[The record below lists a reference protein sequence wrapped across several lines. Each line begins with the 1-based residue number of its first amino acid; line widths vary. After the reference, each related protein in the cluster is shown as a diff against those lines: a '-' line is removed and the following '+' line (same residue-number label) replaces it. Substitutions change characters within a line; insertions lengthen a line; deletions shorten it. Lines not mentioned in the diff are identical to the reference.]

1 MNEPIFIARQDTL
14 EQEIL
19 PAHWL
24 SQYKLFGEESYT
36 FQDKGIWKKLCMSSA
51 AANDR
56 DIHAEALEE
65 MLTTFSAE
73 HTGKW
78 MLLVYGTNAAVLEGL
93 ATMAAIAANGT
104 AMAAVAGNA
113 LLMHAITNSQ
123 TAMRAIANSQT
134 AMQRIANSTT
144 AMDAIGGSKIAR
156 GAVQASPYYNSYIKE
171 NDMAIAKLVVG
182 FANLE
187 SARYSGC
194 AGMAADST
202 AMTAI
207 AASSAAMT
215 AIAASSAAMTAIAAS
230 SAAMTAIA
238 VSAVA
243 MNAIGGNSIARD
255 AISASSYYDANIKEN
270 DMAIA
275 KLVVG
280 FANLE
285 SARYSGC
292 AGMAADS
299 TAMTAVAASSTAMTA
314 VAASSTAMTAVAAS
328 STAMTAVAASG
339 VALQAIAKAYKQ
351 TADMLKFLQAVN
363 ASDTLIK
370 SIYNTLTKA
379 TTLFGAAQLGSQD
392 SVENANSWATT
403 SAAPNAFLAC
413 ACGYYSSGNSVNVTY
428 NGTVIAQKKTGTK
441 LPGSVAS
448 TNVNAITMAPSTF
461 TENGDGYLAVQKF
474 TAK

>member
-24 SQYKLFGEESYT
+24 AQYKLFGEESYT
-36 FQDKGIWKKLCMSSA
+36 FQDKEIWKKLCMSSA

-56 DIHAEALEE
+56 DMHAEALEE

-78 MLLVYGTNAAVLEGL
+78 MLTVYGMDAAVLEGL
-93 ATMAAIAANGT
+93 ASMAAIAANGT

-113 LLMHAITNSQ
+113 LLMHAITNSE
-123 TAMRAIANSQT
+123 TAMQAISRSQT

-144 AMDAIGGSKIAR
+144 AMDAISGSKIAR

-171 NDMAIAKLVVG
+171 NDMAIAKLVVS
-182 FANLE
+182 FANLA
-187 SARYSGC
+187 SAGYSGM
-194 AGMAADST
+194 AGVAADAT
-202 AMTAI
+202 AMNAV
-207 AASSAAMT
+207 AASS
-215 AIAASSAAMTAIAAS
+215 
-230 SAAMTAIA
+230 
-238 VSAVA
+238 VA
-243 MNAIGGNSIARD
+243 RN
-255 AISASSYYDANIKEN
+255 AISASPYYDAKIKEN

-328 STAMTAVAASG
+328 G
-339 VALQAIAKAYKQ
+339 VALKAIAQAYKK
-351 TADMLKFLQAVN
+351 TANMLQFLKAVN
-363 ASDTLIK
+363 ASDTLVK
-370 SIYNTLTKA
+370 RIYSTLTNA
-379 TTLFGAAQLGSQD
+379 TALFGAAQLGSQD

-413 ACGYYSSGNSVNVTY
+413 ACGYYGSSSDSVSVTY

-441 LPGSVAS
+441 QPGSVAS

>member
-1 MNEPIFIARQDTL
+1 MSNPIFIARQDTL

-36 FQDKGIWKKLCMSSA
+36 FQDKEIWKKLCMSSA

-56 DIHAEALEE
+56 DMHAEALEE

-78 MLLVYGTNAAVLEGL
+78 MLTVYGMDAAVLEGL
-93 ATMAAIAANGT
+93 ASMAAVAGNGT
-104 AMAAVAGNA
+104 AMAAVAANA
-113 LLMHAITNSQ
+113 LLMHAITNSE
-123 TAMRAIANSQT
+123 TAMRAIANSQTAMHAIANSET

-156 GAVQASPYYNSYIKE
+156 DAVQASPYYDAKIKE

-202 AMTAI
+202 
-207 AASSAAMT
+207 
-215 AIAASSAAMTAIAAS
+215 AMTAIAAS

-328 STAMTAVAASG
+328 ATAMGKIAAVDAALSKLAASTTAMD
-339 VALQAIAKAYKQ
+339 ALYARKRQMKGGSASKSG
-351 TADMLKFLQAVN
+351 KFIILE
-363 ASDTLIK
+363 I
-370 SIYNTLTKA
+370 
-379 TTLFGAAQLGSQD
+379 SQ
-392 SVENANSWATT
+392 S
-403 SAAPNAFLAC
+403 NAFNTSKY
-413 ACGYYSSGNSVNVTY
+413 GYATLSDGSKPDWSS
-428 NGTVIAQKKTGTK
+428 
-441 LPGSVAS
+441 
-448 TNVNAITMAPSTF
+448 
-461 TENGDGYLAVQKF
+461 YLAKYAFFQKYPKYATYMLNDTDSDDYIYYF
-474 TAK
+474 DIASP

>member
-36 FQDKGIWKKLCMSSA
+36 FQDKEIWKRLCMSRA

-56 DIHAEALEE
+56 DMHAEALEE

-78 MLLVYGTNAAVLEGL
+78 MLTVYGMDAAVLEGL
-93 ATMAAIAANGT
+93 ATMAAVAGNGT

-113 LLMHAITNSQ
+113 LLMHAITNSE
-123 TAMRAIANSQT
+123 TAMRVIANSQT
-134 AMQRIANSTT
+134 AMQRVANSAT
-144 AMDAIGGSKIAR
+144 AMDAISGSKIAR

-171 NDMAIAKLVVG
+171 NDMAIAKLAV
-182 FANLE
+182 ALASLE
-187 SARYSGC
+187 SAGYSGM
-194 AGMAADST
+194 AGVAADST
-202 AMTAI
+202 AMNAV
-207 AASSAAMT
+207 AASSTAMN
-215 AIAASSAAMTAIAAS
+215 AVAASSTAMNAVAA
-230 SAAMTAIA
+230 
-238 VSAVA
+238 SAVA
-243 MNAIGGNSIARD
+243 RN
-255 AISASSYYDANIKEN
+255 AISASPYYDAKIKEN

-328 STAMTAVAASG
+328 ATAMGKIAAVDAALSKLAASTTAMD
-339 VALQAIAKAYKQ
+339 ALYARKKQ
-351 TADMLKFLQAVN
+351 MKGGSASKSGKFIILE
-363 ASDTLIK
+363 I
-370 SIYNTLTKA
+370 
-379 TTLFGAAQLGSQD
+379 SQ
-392 SVENANSWATT
+392 S
-403 SAAPNAFLAC
+403 NAFNTSKY
-413 ACGYYSSGNSVNVTY
+413 GYATLSDGSKPDWSS
-428 NGTVIAQKKTGTK
+428 
-441 LPGSVAS
+441 
-448 TNVNAITMAPSTF
+448 
-461 TENGDGYLAVQKF
+461 YLAKYAFFQKYPKYATYMLNDTDSDDYIYYF
-474 TAK
+474 DIASP

>member
-1 MNEPIFIARQDTL
+1 
-14 EQEIL
+14 
-19 PAHWL
+19 
-24 SQYKLFGEESYT
+24 
-36 FQDKGIWKKLCMSSA
+36 
-51 AANDR
+51 
-56 DIHAEALEE
+56 
-65 MLTTFSAE
+65 
-73 HTGKW
+73 
-78 MLLVYGTNAAVLEGL
+78 
-93 ATMAAIAANGT
+93 
-104 AMAAVAGNA
+104 
-113 LLMHAITNSQ
+113 
-123 TAMRAIANSQT
+123 
-134 AMQRIANSTT
+134 
-144 AMDAIGGSKIAR
+144 
-156 GAVQASPYYNSYIKE
+156 
-171 NDMAIAKLVVG
+171 MAIAKLVVG

-194 AGMAADST
+194 AGMAAD
-202 AMTAI
+202 
-207 AASSAAMT
+207 
-215 AIAASSAAMTAIAAS
+215 
-230 SAAMTAIA
+230 
-238 VSAVA
+238 
-243 MNAIGGNSIARD
+243 
-255 AISASSYYDANIKEN
+255 
-270 DMAIA
+270 
-275 KLVVG
+275 
-280 FANLE
+280 
-285 SARYSGC
+285 
-292 AGMAADS
+292 
-299 TAMTAVAASSTAMTA
+299 STAMTA

-413 ACGYYSSGNSVNVTY
+413 ACGYYGSSSDSVSVTY

-441 LPGSVAS
+441 QPGSVAS

>member
-24 SQYKLFGEESYT
+24 AQYKLFGEESYT
-36 FQDKGIWKKLCMSSA
+36 FQDKGIWKKLCMSRA

-78 MLLVYGTNAAVLEGL
+78 MLLVYGMDAAALEGL

-104 AMAAVAGNA
+104 AMGAIVDNA
-113 LLMHAITNSQ
+113 LLMHAIANSE
-123 TAMRAIANSQT
+123 TAMQRIANSQT
-134 AMQRIANSTT
+134 AMQRVANNRG
-144 AMDAIGGSKIAR
+144 AMDAIGRSRIAR
-156 GAVQASPYYNSYIKE
+156 DAVQASPYYNS
-171 NDMAIAKLVVG
+171 
-182 FANLE
+182 
-187 SARYSGC
+187 C
-194 AGMAADST
+194 
-202 AMTAI
+202 
-207 AASSAAMT
+207 
-215 AIAASSAAMTAIAAS
+215 
-230 SAAMTAIA
+230 
-238 VSAVA
+238 
-243 MNAIGGNSIARD
+243 
-255 AISASSYYDANIKEN
+255 IKEN

-328 STAMTAVAASG
+328 ATAMGKIAAVDAALSKLAASTTAMD
-339 VALQAIAKAYKQ
+339 ALYARKKKLAGGSASKSG
-351 TADMLKFLQAVN
+351 KFIILEIS
-363 ASDTLIK
+363 AS
-370 SIYNTLTKA
+370 
-379 TTLFGAAQLGSQD
+379 
-392 SVENANSWATT
+392 
-403 SAAPNAFLAC
+403 NAFDTSRY
-413 ACGYYSSGNSVNVTY
+413 GYVT
-428 NGTVIAQKKTGTK
+428 
-441 LPGSVAS
+441 LSDGSKPNWS
-448 TNVNAITMAPSTF
+448 
-461 TENGDGYLAVQKF
+461 DYLAKYAF
-474 TAK
+474 FRKYPKYATYMRNDTDSDDYIYYFDIASP

>member
-24 SQYKLFGEESYT
+24 AQYKLFGEESYT
-36 FQDKGIWKKLCMSSA
+36 FQDKEIWKKLCMSSA

-56 DIHAEALEE
+56 DMHAEALEE

-78 MLLVYGTNAAVLEGL
+78 MLTVYGMDAAVLEGL
-93 ATMAAIAANGT
+93 ASMAAIAANGT

-113 LLMHAITNSQ
+113 LLMHAITNSE
-123 TAMRAIANSQT
+123 TAMQAISRSQT

-144 AMDAIGGSKIAR
+144 AMDAISGSKIAR

-171 NDMAIAKLVVG
+171 NDMAIAKLVVS
-182 FANLE
+182 FANLA
-187 SARYSGC
+187 SAGYSGM
-194 AGMAADST
+194 AGVAADATAMNAVAASST
-202 AMTAI
+202 AMNAV
-207 AASSAAMT
+207 AASSTAMN
-215 AIAASSAAMTAIAAS
+215 AVAASS
-230 SAAMTAIA
+230 
-238 VSAVA
+238 VA
-243 MNAIGGNSIARD
+243 RN
-255 AISASSYYDANIKEN
+255 AISASPYYDAKIKEN

-328 STAMTAVAASG
+328 G
-339 VALQAIAKAYKQ
+339 VALKAIAQAYKK
-351 TADMLKFLQAVN
+351 TANMLQFLKAVN
-363 ASDTLIK
+363 ASDTLVK
-370 SIYNTLTKA
+370 RIYSTLTNA
-379 TTLFGAAQLGSQD
+379 TALFGAAQLGSQD

-413 ACGYYSSGNSVNVTY
+413 ACGYYGSSSDSVSVTY

-441 LPGSVAS
+441 QPGSVAS

>member
-24 SQYKLFGEESYT
+24 AQYKLFGEESYT
-36 FQDKGIWKKLCMSSA
+36 FQNKEIWKKLCMSSA

-78 MLLVYGTNAAVLEGL
+78 MLTVYGMDAAALEGL

-104 AMAAVAGNA
+104 AMGAIADNA
-113 LLMHAITNSQ
+113 LLMHAIANSE
-123 TAMRAIANSQT
+123 TAMQRIANSQT
-134 AMQRIANSTT
+134 AMQRVANNRG
-144 AMDAIGGSKIAR
+144 AMDAIGRSRIAR
-156 GAVQASPYYNSYIKE
+156 DAVQASPYYNSCIKENDMAIAKLAVALANLESAGYSGMAGVAADSTAMTAVAASSVARNAISASPYYDEKIKE

-194 AGMAADST
+194 AG
-202 AMTAI
+202 
-207 AASSAAMT
+207 
-215 AIAASSAAMTAIAAS
+215 
-230 SAAMTAIA
+230 
-238 VSAVA
+238 V
-243 MNAIGGNSIARD
+243 
-255 AISASSYYDANIKEN
+255 
-270 DMAIA
+270 
-275 KLVVG
+275 
-280 FANLE
+280 
-285 SARYSGC
+285 
-292 AGMAADS
+292 AADS

-339 VALQAIAKAYKQ
+339 VALKAIAQAYKK
-351 TADMLKFLQAVN
+351 TADMLQFLKAVN
-363 ASDTLIK
+363 ASDTLVK
-370 SIYNTLTKA
+370 RIYSTLTGA
-379 TTLFGAAQLGSQD
+379 TGLFGATQLGGQD
-392 SVENANSWATT
+392 SVDSANSWATT

-413 ACGYYSSGNSVNVTY
+413 ACGYYSSGGSSVNVTY
-428 NGTVIAQKKTGTK
+428 NGTVIAENKTGTK
-441 LPGSVAS
+441 QPGSVTS

-461 TENGDGYLAVQKF
+461 TENGDGWLAVQKF

>member
-24 SQYKLFGEESYT
+24 AQYKLFGEESYT
-36 FQDKGIWKKLCMSSA
+36 FQDKEIWKKLCMSSA

-78 MLLVYGTNAAVLEGL
+78 MLLVYGTNAAALEGL

-104 AMAAVAGNA
+104 AMGAVVDNA
-113 LLMHAITNSQ
+113 LLMHAIANSE
-123 TAMRAIANSQT
+123 TAMQRIANSQT
-134 AMQRIANSTT
+134 AMQRVANNRG
-144 AMDAIGGSKIAR
+144 AMDAIGRSRIAR
-156 GAVQASPYYNSYIKE
+156 DAVQASPYYNSCIKENDMAIAKLAVALANLESAGYSGMAGVAADSTAMTAVAASATAMTAVAASATAMTAVAASSVARNAISASPYYDEKIKE

-182 FANLE
+182 FANLA
-187 SARYSGC
+187 SANYSSM
-194 AGMAADST
+194 AGVVAD
-202 AMTAI
+202 A
-207 AASSAAMT
+207 
-215 AIAASSAAMTAIAAS
+215 
-230 SAAMTAIA
+230 
-238 VSAVA
+238 
-243 MNAIGGNSIARD
+243 
-255 AISASSYYDANIKEN
+255 
-270 DMAIA
+270 
-275 KLVVG
+275 
-280 FANLE
+280 
-285 SARYSGC
+285 
-292 AGMAADS
+292 
-299 TAMTAVAASSTAMTA
+299 TAMTA

-339 VALQAIAKAYKQ
+339 VALKAIAQAYKN
-351 TADMLKFLQAVN
+351 TANMLQFLKAVN

-370 SIYNTLTKA
+370 RIYNTLTNA
-379 TTLFGAAQLGSQD
+379 TALFGATQLGSQD
-392 SVENANSWATT
+392 GVESANSWATT

-413 ACGYYSSGNSVNVTY
+413 ACGYYSSGGSSVNVTY
-428 NGTVIAQKKTGTK
+428 NGTVIAQNKTGTK
-441 LPGSVAS
+441 QPGSVTS

-461 TENGDGYLAVQKF
+461 TENGDGWLAVQKF

>member
-1 MNEPIFIARQDTL
+1 MSEPIFIARQDTL

-19 PAHWL
+19 PAQWL
-24 SQYKLFGEESYT
+24 SHYKLFGEESYT
-36 FQDKGIWKKLCMSSA
+36 FQDKEIWKRLCMSRA

-56 DIHAEALEE
+56 DMHAEALEE

-78 MLLVYGTNAAVLEGL
+78 MLTVYGMDAAVLEGL
-93 ATMAAIAANGT
+93 ASMAAIAANGT

-113 LLMHAITNSQ
+113 LLMHAITNSE
-123 TAMRAIANSQT
+123 TAMQAISRSQT

-144 AMDAIGGSKIAR
+144 AMDAISGSKIAR

-171 NDMAIAKLVVG
+171 NDMAIAKLVVS
-182 FANLE
+182 FANLA
-187 SARYSGC
+187 SAGYSGM
-194 AGMAADST
+194 AGVAADAT
-202 AMTAI
+202 AMNAV
-207 AASSAAMT
+207 AASS
-215 AIAASSAAMTAIAAS
+215 
-230 SAAMTAIA
+230 
-238 VSAVA
+238 VA
-243 MNAIGGNSIARD
+243 RN
-255 AISASSYYDANIKEN
+255 AISASPYYDAKIKEN

-328 STAMTAVAASG
+328 G
-339 VALQAIAKAYKQ
+339 VALKAIAQAYKK
-351 TADMLKFLQAVN
+351 TANMLQFLKAVN
-363 ASDTLIK
+363 ASDTLVK
-370 SIYNTLTKA
+370 RIYSTLTNA
-379 TTLFGAAQLGSQD
+379 TALFGAAQLGSQD

-413 ACGYYSSGNSVNVTY
+413 ACGYYGSSSDSVSVTY

-441 LPGSVAS
+441 QPGSVAS

>member
-1 MNEPIFIARQDTL
+1 MSNPIFIARQDTL

-19 PAHWL
+19 PAQWL
-24 SQYKLFGEESYT
+24 SHYKLFGEESYT
-36 FQDKGIWKKLCMSSA
+36 FQDKEIWKRLCMSRA

-56 DIHAEALEE
+56 DMHAEALEE

-78 MLLVYGTNAAVLEGL
+78 MLTVYGMDAAVLEGL
-93 ATMAAIAANGT
+93 ASMAAIAANGT

-113 LLMHAITNSQ
+113 LLMHAITNSE
-123 TAMRAIANSQT
+123 TAMQAISRSQT

-144 AMDAIGGSKIAR
+144 AMDAISGSKIAR

-171 NDMAIAKLVVG
+171 NDMAIAKLVVS
-182 FANLE
+182 FANLA
-187 SARYSGC
+187 SAGYSGM
-194 AGMAADST
+194 AGVAADATAMNAVAASST
-202 AMTAI
+202 AMNAV
-207 AASSAAMT
+207 AASSTAMNAVAA
-215 AIAASSAAMTAIAAS
+215 
-230 SAAMTAIA
+230 
-238 VSAVA
+238 SAVA
-243 MNAIGGNSIARD
+243 RN
-255 AISASSYYDANIKEN
+255 AISASPYYDAKIKEN

-328 STAMTAVAASG
+328 G
-339 VALQAIAKAYKQ
+339 VALKAIAQAYKQ
-351 TADMLKFLQAVN
+351 TADMLQFLKAVN
-363 ASDTLIK
+363 ASDTLVK
-370 SIYNTLTKA
+370 RIYSTLTNA
-379 TTLFGAAQLGSQD
+379 TALFGAAQLGSQD

-413 ACGYYSSGNSVNVTY
+413 ACGYYGSSSDSVSVTY

-441 LPGSVAS
+441 QPGSVAS

>member
-24 SQYKLFGEESYT
+24 AQYKLFGEESYT

-78 MLLVYGTNAAVLEGL
+78 MLLVYGTDAAALEGL

-104 AMAAVAGNA
+104 AMGAIVDNA
-113 LLMHAITNSQ
+113 LLMHAIANSE
-123 TAMRAIANSQT
+123 TAMQRIANSQT
-134 AMQRIANSTT
+134 AMQRVANNRG
-144 AMDAIGGSKIAR
+144 AMDAIGRSRIAR
-156 GAVQASPYYNSYIKE
+156 DAVQASPYYNSCIKE
-171 NDMAIAKLVVG
+171 NDMAIAKLAVAL
-182 FANLE
+182 ANLE
-187 SARYSGC
+187 SAGYSGM
-194 AGMAADST
+194 AGVAADST
-202 AMTAI
+202 AMTAVAASATAMTAVAASATAMTAV
-207 AASSAAMT
+207 AASS
-215 AIAASSAAMTAIAAS
+215 
-230 SAAMTAIA
+230 
-238 VSAVA
+238 VA
-243 MNAIGGNSIARD
+243 RN
-255 AISASSYYDANIKEN
+255 AISASPYYDEKIKEN

-314 VAASSTAMTAVAAS
+314 VAASATAMGKIAAVDAALSKLAAS
-328 STAMTAVAASG
+328 TTAMDALYARKKKLNGGSASKSG
-339 VALQAIAKAYKQ
+339 
-351 TADMLKFLQAVN
+351 KFIILEIS
-363 ASDTLIK
+363 AS
-370 SIYNTLTKA
+370 
-379 TTLFGAAQLGSQD
+379 
-392 SVENANSWATT
+392 
-403 SAAPNAFLAC
+403 NAFNTSKY
-413 ACGYYSSGNSVNVTY
+413 GYATLSDGSKPDWSS
-428 NGTVIAQKKTGTK
+428 
-441 LPGSVAS
+441 
-448 TNVNAITMAPSTF
+448 
-461 TENGDGYLAVQKF
+461 YLAKYAFFRQYPKYATYMLNDTDSDDYIYYF
-474 TAK
+474 DIASP

>member
-24 SQYKLFGEESYT
+24 AQYKLFGEESYT

-78 MLLVYGTNAAVLEGL
+78 MLLVYGMDAAALEGL

-104 AMAAVAGNA
+104 AMGAIADNA
-113 LLMHAITNSQ
+113 LLMHAIANSE
-123 TAMRAIANSQT
+123 TAMQRIANSQT
-134 AMQRIANSTT
+134 AMQRVANNRG
-144 AMDAIGGSKIAR
+144 AMDAIGRSRIAR
-156 GAVQASPYYNSYIKE
+156 DAVQASPYYNSYIKE
-171 NDMAIAKLVVG
+171 NDMAIAKLAVAL
-182 FANLE
+182 ANLE
-187 SARYSGC
+187 SAGYSGMS
-194 AGMAADST
+194 GVAADST
-202 AMTAI
+202 AMTAVAASATAMTAV
-207 AASSAAMT
+207 AASS
-215 AIAASSAAMTAIAAS
+215 
-230 SAAMTAIA
+230 
-238 VSAVA
+238 VA
-243 MNAIGGNSIARD
+243 RN
-255 AISASSYYDANIKEN
+255 AISASPYYDEKIKEN

-314 VAASSTAMTAVAAS
+314 VAASATAMGKIAAVDAALSKLAAS
-328 STAMTAVAASG
+328 TTAMDALYARKKKLVGGSAS
-339 VALQAIAKAYKQ
+339 
-351 TADMLKFLQAVN
+351 
-363 ASDTLIK
+363 K
-370 SIYNTLTKA
+370 SGEFIILEI
-379 TTLFGAAQLGSQD
+379 SQ
-392 SVENANSWATT
+392 S
-403 SAAPNAFLAC
+403 NAFNTSKY
-413 ACGYYSSGNSVNVTY
+413 GYATLSDGSKPDWSS
-428 NGTVIAQKKTGTK
+428 
-441 LPGSVAS
+441 
-448 TNVNAITMAPSTF
+448 
-461 TENGDGYLAVQKF
+461 YLAKYAFFQKYPKYATYMLNDTDSDDYIYYF
-474 TAK
+474 DIASP

>member
-24 SQYKLFGEESYT
+24 AQYKLFGEESYT

-56 DIHAEALEE
+56 DIHAAALEE

-78 MLLVYGTNAAVLEGL
+78 MLTVYGMDAAVLEGL
-93 ATMAAIAANGT
+93 ASMAAIAANGT
-104 AMAAVAGNA
+104 AMGAIVDNA
-113 LLMHAITNSQ
+113 LLMHAIANSE
-123 TAMRAIANSQT
+123 TAMQAISRSQT

-144 AMDAIGGSKIAR
+144 AMDAISGSRIAR
-156 GAVQASPYYNSYIKE
+156 GAVQASPYYNSCIKE
-171 NDMAIAKLVVG
+171 NDMAIAKMVVS
-182 FANLE
+182 FANLA
-187 SARYSGC
+187 SAGYSGM
-194 AGMAADST
+194 AGVAADAT
-202 AMTAI
+202 AMNAV
-207 AASSAAMT
+207 AASS
-215 AIAASSAAMTAIAAS
+215 
-230 SAAMTAIA
+230 
-238 VSAVA
+238 VA
-243 MNAIGGNSIARD
+243 RN
-255 AISASSYYDANIKEN
+255 AISASPYYDAKIKEN

-328 STAMTAVAASG
+328 G
-339 VALQAIAKAYKQ
+339 VALKAIAQAYKN
-351 TADMLKFLQAVN
+351 TANMLQFLKAVN

-370 SIYNTLTKA
+370 RIYTTLTNVTA
-379 TTLFGAAQLGSQD
+379 LFGATQLGGQD
-392 SVENANSWATT
+392 SVADANSWATT

-413 ACGYYSSGNSVNVTY
+413 ACGYYNSGGANVDVTY
-428 NGTVIAQKKTGTK
+428 NGTVIAQNKTGTRQ
-441 LPGSVAS
+441 PGSVTS

-461 TENGDGYLAVQKF
+461 TENGDGWLAVQKF

>member
-24 SQYKLFGEESYT
+24 AQYKLFGEESYT
-36 FQDKGIWKKLCMSSA
+36 FQNKEIWKKLCMSRA

-56 DIHAEALEE
+56 DMHAEALEE

-78 MLLVYGTNAAVLEGL
+78 MLLIYGLDAAVLEGL

-123 TAMRAIANSQT
+123 TAMHAITNSQTAMHAIANSET

-156 GAVQASPYYNSYIKE
+156 DAVQASPYYDAKIKE

-202 AMTAI
+202 
-207 AASSAAMT
+207 
-215 AIAASSAAMTAIAAS
+215 AMTAIAAS

-299 TAMTAVAASSTAMTA
+299 TAMTAVAASATAMGKIAA
-314 VAASSTAMTAVAAS
+314 VDAALSKLAASTTAMDALYARKKQMKGGSAS
-328 STAMTAVAASG
+328 KSG
-339 VALQAIAKAYKQ
+339 
-351 TADMLKFLQAVN
+351 KFIILE
-363 ASDTLIK
+363 I
-370 SIYNTLTKA
+370 
-379 TTLFGAAQLGSQD
+379 SQ
-392 SVENANSWATT
+392 S
-403 SAAPNAFLAC
+403 NAFNTSKY
-413 ACGYYSSGNSVNVTY
+413 GYATLSDGSKPDWSS
-428 NGTVIAQKKTGTK
+428 
-441 LPGSVAS
+441 
-448 TNVNAITMAPSTF
+448 
-461 TENGDGYLAVQKF
+461 YLAKYAFFQKYPKYATYMLNDTDSDDYIYYF
-474 TAK
+474 DIASP

>member
-36 FQDKGIWKKLCMSSA
+36 FQDKEIWKKLCMSSA

-56 DIHAEALEE
+56 DMHAEALEE

-78 MLLVYGTNAAVLEGL
+78 MLTVYGMDAAVLEGL

-113 LLMHAITNSQ
+113 LLMHAITNSE
-123 TAMRAIANSQT
+123 TAMQAISRSQT

-144 AMDAIGGSKIAR
+144 AMDAISGSKIAR
-156 GAVQASPYYNSYIKE
+156 GAVQASPYYDAKIKE

-202 AMTAI
+202 
-207 AASSAAMT
+207 
-215 AIAASSAAMTAIAAS
+215 AMTAIAAS

-328 STAMTAVAASG
+328 STAMTAVAASATAMG
-339 VALQAIAKAYKQ
+339 KIAAVDAALSKLAASTTAMDALYARKKQ
-351 TADMLKFLQAVN
+351 MKGGSASKSGKFIILE
-363 ASDTLIK
+363 I
-370 SIYNTLTKA
+370 
-379 TTLFGAAQLGSQD
+379 SQ
-392 SVENANSWATT
+392 S
-403 SAAPNAFLAC
+403 NAFNTSKY
-413 ACGYYSSGNSVNVTY
+413 GYATLSDGSKPDWSS
-428 NGTVIAQKKTGTK
+428 
-441 LPGSVAS
+441 
-448 TNVNAITMAPSTF
+448 
-461 TENGDGYLAVQKF
+461 YLAKYAFFQKYPKYATYMLNDTDSDDYIYYF
-474 TAK
+474 DIASP

>member
-24 SQYKLFGEESYT
+24 SHYKLFGEESYT
-36 FQDKGIWKKLCMSSA
+36 FQDKEIWKRLCMSRA

-56 DIHAEALEE
+56 DMHAEALEE

-78 MLLVYGTNAAVLEGL
+78 MLTVYGMDAAVLEGL
-93 ATMAAIAANGT
+93 ASMAAVAGNGT

-134 AMQRIANSTT
+134 AMHAIANSETAMQRIANSTT

-156 GAVQASPYYNSYIKE
+156 DAVQASPYY
-171 NDMAIAKLVVG
+171 DAK
-182 FANLE
+182 
-187 SARYSGC
+187 
-194 AGMAADST
+194 
-202 AMTAI
+202 
-207 AASSAAMT
+207 
-215 AIAASSAAMTAIAAS
+215 
-230 SAAMTAIA
+230 
-238 VSAVA
+238 
-243 MNAIGGNSIARD
+243 
-255 AISASSYYDANIKEN
+255 IKEN

-314 VAASSTAMTAVAAS
+314 VAASATAMGKIAAVDAALSKLAAS
-328 STAMTAVAASG
+328 TTAMDALYARKKQMKGGSASKSG
-339 VALQAIAKAYKQ
+339 
-351 TADMLKFLQAVN
+351 KFIILE
-363 ASDTLIK
+363 I
-370 SIYNTLTKA
+370 
-379 TTLFGAAQLGSQD
+379 SQ
-392 SVENANSWATT
+392 S
-403 SAAPNAFLAC
+403 NAFNTSKY
-413 ACGYYSSGNSVNVTY
+413 GYATLSDGSKPDWSS
-428 NGTVIAQKKTGTK
+428 
-441 LPGSVAS
+441 
-448 TNVNAITMAPSTF
+448 
-461 TENGDGYLAVQKF
+461 YLAKYAFFQKYPKYATYMLNDTDSDDYIYYF
-474 TAK
+474 DIASP

>member
-24 SQYKLFGEESYT
+24 AQYKLFGEESYT

-78 MLLVYGTNAAVLEGL
+78 MLLVYGMDAAALEGL

-104 AMAAVAGNA
+104 AMGAIVDNA
-113 LLMHAITNSQ
+113 LLMHAIANSE
-123 TAMRAIANSQT
+123 TAMQRIANSQT
-134 AMQRIANSTT
+134 AMQRVANNRG
-144 AMDAIGGSKIAR
+144 AMDAIGKSKIAR
-156 GAVQASPYYNSYIKE
+156 DAVQASPYYNSYIKE
-171 NDMAIAKLVVG
+171 NDMAIAKLAVAL
-182 FANLE
+182 ANLE
-187 SARYSGC
+187 SAGYSGM
-194 AGMAADST
+194 AGVAADST
-202 AMTAI
+202 AMTAVAASATAMTAV
-207 AASSAAMT
+207 AASS
-215 AIAASSAAMTAIAAS
+215 
-230 SAAMTAIA
+230 
-238 VSAVA
+238 VA
-243 MNAIGGNSIARD
+243 RN
-255 AISASSYYDANIKEN
+255 AISASPYYDAKIKDN

-314 VAASSTAMTAVAAS
+314 VAASATAMGKIAAVASALSKLAAS
-328 STAMTAVAASG
+328 TTAMDALYARKKQMKGGSAGKSG
-339 VALQAIAKAYKQ
+339 
-351 TADMLKFLQAVN
+351 KFIILE
-363 ASDTLIK
+363 I
-370 SIYNTLTKA
+370 
-379 TTLFGAAQLGSQD
+379 SQ
-392 SVENANSWATT
+392 S
-403 SAAPNAFLAC
+403 NAFNTSKY
-413 ACGYYSSGNSVNVTY
+413 GYATLSDGSKPDWSS
-428 NGTVIAQKKTGTK
+428 
-441 LPGSVAS
+441 
-448 TNVNAITMAPSTF
+448 
-461 TENGDGYLAVQKF
+461 YLAKYAFFQKYPKYATYMLNDTDSDDYIYYF
-474 TAK
+474 DIASP

>member
-36 FQDKGIWKKLCMSSA
+36 FQDKEIWKRLCMSRA

-56 DIHAEALEE
+56 DMHAEALEE

-78 MLLVYGTNAAVLEGL
+78 MLTVYGMDAAVLEGL
-93 ATMAAIAANGT
+93 ATMAAVAGNGT

-113 LLMHAITNSQ
+113 LLMHAITNSE
-123 TAMRAIANSQT
+123 TAMQAISRSQT
-134 AMQRIANSTT
+134 AMQRIANSAT
-144 AMDAIGGSKIAR
+144 AMDAISGNKIAR

-171 NDMAIAKLVVG
+171 NDMAIAKLVVS
-182 FANLE
+182 FANLA
-187 SARYSGC
+187 SAGYSGM
-194 AGMAADST
+194 AGVAADAT
-202 AMTAI
+202 AMNAV
-207 AASSAAMT
+207 AA
-215 AIAASSAAMTAIAAS
+215 
-230 SAAMTAIA
+230 
-238 VSAVA
+238 SAVA
-243 MNAIGGNSIARD
+243 RN
-255 AISASSYYDANIKEN
+255 AISASPYYDAKIKEN

-339 VALQAIAKAYKQ
+339 VALKAIAQAYKK
-351 TADMLKFLQAVN
+351 TANMLQFLKAVN
-363 ASDTLIK
+363 ASDTLVK
-370 SIYNTLTKA
+370 RIYSTLTNA
-379 TTLFGAAQLGSQD
+379 TALFGAAQLGSQD

-413 ACGYYSSGNSVNVTY
+413 ACGYYGSSSDSVSVTY
-428 NGTVIAQKKTGTK
+428 NGTVIAQKKTGTAK
-441 LPGSVAS
+441 PGSVTS

>member
-24 SQYKLFGEESYT
+24 AQYKLFGEESYT
-36 FQDKGIWKKLCMSSA
+36 FQDKEIWKKLCMSSA

-56 DIHAEALEE
+56 DMHAEALEE

-78 MLLVYGTNAAVLEGL
+78 MLTVYGMDAAVLEGL
-93 ATMAAIAANGT
+93 ASMAAIAANGT

-113 LLMHAITNSQ
+113 LLMHAITNSE
-123 TAMRAIANSQT
+123 TAMQAISRSQT

-144 AMDAIGGSKIAR
+144 AMDAISGSKIAR

-171 NDMAIAKLVVG
+171 NDMAIAKLVVS
-182 FANLE
+182 FANLA
-187 SARYSGC
+187 SAGYSGM
-194 AGMAADST
+194 AGVAADATAMNAVAASST
-202 AMTAI
+202 AMNAV
-207 AASSAAMT
+207 AASS
-215 AIAASSAAMTAIAAS
+215 
-230 SAAMTAIA
+230 
-238 VSAVA
+238 VA
-243 MNAIGGNSIARD
+243 RN
-255 AISASSYYDANIKEN
+255 AISASPYYDAKIKEN

-314 VAASSTAMTAVAAS
+314 VAAS
-328 STAMTAVAASG
+328 G
-339 VALQAIAKAYKQ
+339 VALKAIAQAYKK
-351 TADMLKFLQAVN
+351 TANMLQFLKAVN
-363 ASDTLIK
+363 ASDTLVK
-370 SIYNTLTKA
+370 RIYSTLTNA
-379 TTLFGAAQLGSQD
+379 TALFGTAQLGGQD
-392 SVENANSWATT
+392 SVADANKWATT

-413 ACGYYSSGNSVNVTY
+413 ACGYYSSGGSSVNVTY
-428 NGTVIAQKKTGTK
+428 NGTVIAENKTGAK
-441 LPGSVAS
+441 QPGSVTS